1 MEFKRLNYGLVSLEG
16 ASVDIDLSNRDNW
29 FYRQVEASIRFAFGK
44 HDCMDILPGVVFVDE
59 SMSNIGIITF
69 VMSCFTG
76 NVDEMARLHKNKLR
90 IAHDLKETAEGNSND
105 EIEYRFEFI

>member
-1 MEFKRLNYGLVSLEG
+1 MEFKRLTYGLLTLEG
-16 ASVDIDLSNRDNW
+16 DPVDIDLHDKDNW
-29 FYRQVEASIRFAFGK
+29 FYRQVEATIRFAFGK
-44 HDCMDILPGVVFVDE
+44 HGCMDVLPGVVFVDE

-69 VMSCFTG
+69 AMSCFNG
-76 NVDEMARLHKNKLR
+76 DINEMSTLHKNKLR